1 MTGRTMLQVTKA
13 RLEGAS
19 SKEDVLD
26 AFEEIIANMIG
37 SHEYAIFTLDAEGRE
52 LMLLHSDGIATW
64 RYRRVPIDEGTIG
77 RVATTGAPYIADG
90 GDGHSDEPDLTA
102 CFPLELNGTV
112 TGAIAI
118 FRLLPQKAGF
128 GDEDRMLLGL
138 LGTNGAA
145 ALHRMVP
152 RWEGV

>member
-1 MTGRTMLQVTKA
+1 MIGQMMSRVTKA

-19 SKEDVLD
+19 SREEVLA
-26 AFEEIIANMIG
+26 AFEEILANMIG
-37 SHEYAIFTLDAEGRE
+37 SHQYAIFTLDGEGRE
-52 LMLLHSDGIATW
+52 LTLMHSDGIATW
-64 RYRRVPIDEGTIG
+64 RYRRVPIGKGVIG
-77 RVATTGAPYIADG
+77 RVAATGEPYIADG
-90 GDGHSDEPDLTA
+90 GDGHPDEPDLTA

-128 GDEDRMLLGL
+128 GDEDRKLLGL
-138 LGTNGAA
+138 LGTQGAA
-145 ALHRMVP
+145 ALHRTVP